1 MADAALAE
9 AADQENLEDLKCALS
24 EHGSAASTAALVA
37 ARRAHDK
44 LASRAKKLEKK
55 AKKKAAE
62 AKERDEEEA
71 LAEAMRQAA
80 EERDALAM
88 EQAAREAA
96 ASEAAA
102 RRRAAKGGASGTRS
116 AASPSS
122 PAERAKGSQQSKPP
136 RGGGGGGAGGAAPS
150 SCGGSPSSIISSEA
164 AARRASSAT
173 AHGEPLSAAQERA
186 ARELI
191 AQSKV
196 RSPMVAEIARAL
208 VLDRAGPFLAIG
220 RTHGFRDAAVAHEW
234 LAEVDVENDPR
245 SEWSANAWAA
255 EGVPGL
261 VVALMDAHA
270 GHAGVQE
277 CGCAALYSLSRS
289 HDDVDI
295 SNERRQSVVDAY
307 ALRAIARAM
316 RAFPTS
322 AVGQAACRAVYNV
335 CGGEMDRRQSPRG
348 NEARAAAAAEGL
360 IELVI
365 SFLQR
370 HTRGAKEGHMNA
382 EVGLR
387 ALHNLCCLAT
397 EGRGHAP
404 RHERLSALERAMWA
418 SEGGALAALG
428 VVAESEL
435 FGCVH
440 IKLRH
445 QLAMDAIMSGM
456 AIAMSAPDLCH
467 EAGRRQQWRQQRAK
481 IDNSHVAG
489 RPPSEACSEAARCPQ
504 RAAKV
509 DSHVATPPPSK
520 ACIEVTYSY

>member
-1 MADAALAE
+1 M
-9 AADQENLEDLKCALS
+9 EDLKCALS

-164 AARRASSAT
+164 AARRASSASSASSAP